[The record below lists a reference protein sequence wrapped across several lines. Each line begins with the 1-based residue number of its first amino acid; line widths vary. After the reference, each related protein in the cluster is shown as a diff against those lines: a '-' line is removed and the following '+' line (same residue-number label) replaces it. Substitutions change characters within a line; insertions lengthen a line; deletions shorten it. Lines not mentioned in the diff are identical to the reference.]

1 MLTKAQILKADDLPT
16 EVVDVPE
23 WDGQVTVRTL
33 TGTERDSFEESI
45 TKKKGDSVEVN
56 MVNLRAKLC
65 ALTLVDGSGH
75 RLFTNADVVELGKK
89 NCAALDRIFT
99 VAQKLNGFGKD
110 DIKELAKNSEA
121 DPKED
126 STSSYQRI

>member
-23 WDGQVTVRTL
+23 WGGKVTVRTL
-33 TGTERDSFEESI
+33 TGTERDAFEESI
-45 TKKKGDSVEVN
+45 TKKKGKSFDVN

-65 ALTLVDGSGH
+65 ALTIVDDKGE

-89 NCAALDRIFT
+89 SAAVLDRIFT
-99 VAQKLNGFGKD
+99 VAQKLNGLGKD
-110 DIKELAKNSEA
+110 DIEELAKNSGA
-121 DPKED
+121 DPNED
-126 STSSYQRI
+126 SN